1 MPACITFHVMRRWL
15 TAAVIAVVVVIA
27 AFAAA
32 AGSIKARAER
42 KIKQDYGD
50 ELQISRLNISLFP
63 TISATGEDVVY
74 RPNGR
79 TDLPPLITIRKFS
92 AETNWFVVLG
102 EHVRKVTLEGLVI
115 TVPPRGE
122 RDEKRKPMAGK
133 ASGLVIDQVVAD
145 GAVLNILPKKE
156 GKEPLV
162 FDLYQLTVRRAGEE
176 RDMRF
181 ETVMKNAKPPGDIH
195 STGKFGPWDDDAA
208 LTPVSGSYTFDHADL
223 SVFKGIAGMLS
234 SRGSYQGELDHIEVS
249 GDTDTP
255 DFRLRISGQ
264 PVHLT
269 TQFHAVVDG
278 TDGNTYLDPVNGH
291 FGKSSVVARGKVEG
305 ERGTGK
311 TVTLD
316 AVVDDGRLEDMLR
329 LAVPGTPSISG
340 AISFHSKIVVPPG
353 NDVDVVEKLHLD
365 GAFTV
370 GQAHFSK
377 LNVQEKVNELSHR
390 GSGDPKEPDTDT
402 IASGFRGN
410 FKLDQ
415 GVMTLRDLSFQVP
428 GVTVALNGTYGL
440 EDRKIDMGGTASLQA
455 KLSQTTTGIKSFFL
469 KALDPFFEKKN
480 AGAVIPIHIGGTS
493 EHPSFGLGKGSA
505 KNSGE

>member
-1 MPACITFHVMRRWL
+1 VNKRWWVVAGVAL
-15 TAAVIAVVVVIA
+15 LAVISGLAI
-27 AFAAA
+27 A
-32 AGSIKARAER
+32 AGSIKKRAEQKSR
-42 KIKQDYGD
+42 QDYGD
-50 ELQISRLNISLFP
+50 DLQISRLHISLFP

-74 RPNGR
+74 RPGGR

-102 EHVRKVTLEGLVI
+102 EHVNKVTLEGLAIV
-115 TVPPRGE
+115 VPPRGE
-122 RDEKRKPMAGK
+122 RAQGQKPASGK
-133 ASGLVIDQVVAD
+133 GSGLVIDQVVAD
-145 GAVLNILPKKE
+145 GAVLTILPKTQD
-156 GKEPLV
+156 KEPLV
-162 FDLYQLTVRRAGEE
+162 FDLYKLTVRRAGEQ
-176 RDMRF
+176 RDMHF

-195 STGKFGPWDDDAA
+195 SSGSFGPWDEDPA
-208 LTPVSGSYTFDHADL
+208 LTPVSGDYTFDHADL

-234 SRGSYQGELDHIEVS
+234 SRGTYRGQLDHIQVS

-255 DFRLRISGQ
+255 DFRLRVSGQ

-269 TQFHAVVDG
+269 THFQAVVDG

-291 FGKSSVVARGKVEG
+291 FGNSSVVARGQIAG

-329 LAVPGTPSISG
+329 LAVPGKPSISG
-340 AISFHSKIVVPPG
+340 AISFHSKIVIPPG
-353 NDVDVVEKLHLD
+353 KDLDVVEKLHLD
-365 GAFTV
+365 GAFSV

-390 GSGDPKEPDTDT
+390 GSGDPKEPETDT
-402 IASGFRGN
+402 VASGFRGN

-415 GVMTLRDLSFQVP
+415 AVMTLRDLSFQVP
-428 GVTVALNGTYGL
+428 GVTVALDGTYGL
-440 EDRKIDMGGTASLQA
+440 EDRKIDMRGTASLQA